1 MPSRGARDPDS
12 DFRQPYAAGVRVP
25 LPYGVARNQQ
35 VSSRRFRNYLAKERE
50 KRAEPSEASADP
62 LAKKGKRTRG
72 FGTLGREFWR
82 LLRGHHGMVVAALV
96 SLTIATGLGLLLP
109 LSTKIALDYIL
120 STDPGLTGL
129 AEHLPGPQR
138 ERAMEFLGSQSVEQ
152 LKALRWRAL
161 LVLCGVMMLISVLAV
176 GFGLWGRW
184 QMTRM
189 TKRVQ
194 AMLRRRVFEHAARLP
209 LHRVHAMRSG
219 GVSSILREDA
229 GAAAELLFGMIY
241 NPWRAAVTLLGALVA
256 MAIVDWRM
264 LAGALAILPVV
275 WVTHRAWIARIR
287 PIYRHVR
294 KTRSDIDA
302 HATEAFGGAR
312 VVRGFHREQQE
323 AARFTG
329 GVHLMARQELLAWW
343 WSRTVELVWAVM
355 IPAASAGVLLYGG
368 AAVLGGTMTIGDV
381 MMFSVYLLYLLGPI
395 EALAASATQIQN
407 ALSGLDRSLDL
418 LEEPREFAHTLS
430 RATPFAGPVHGRIT
444 LEGVWF
450 EYPRAK
456 KPKDENAEPEYVLKD
471 INLDIPAGSTVA
483 LVGRSGSG
491 KTTFCNLVARFYDPT
506 RGRVLLDGVDLT
518 TIDVDRYRA
527 LLGVVEQ
534 DVFLFDGSIYDNIA
548 YARRWATPEQ
558 VREAARIASADE
570 FIDELPEGY
579 DTIVG
584 ERGVRLSGGQKQR
597 IAIARAVL
605 ADPKVLILDEATSN
619 LDTHSEKL
627 IQRALASLTSERTTF
642 VIAHRLSTI
651 RHADAIVVLHK
662 GQLTEAGTH
671 EELLARGGAYAGLVQ
686 AQVEDVEVSEGIG
699 D

>member
-1 MPSRGARDPDS
+1 M
-12 DFRQPYAAGVRVP
+12 
-25 LPYGVARNQQ
+25 ARNQQ
-35 VSSRRFRNYLAKERE
+35 VSSRRFREYLAKERE
-50 KRAEPSEASADP
+50 KRAEPREASADP

-72 FGTLGREFWR
+72 FGTLAREFWR
-82 LLRGHHGMVVAALV
+82 LCRGHHGMVVASLV
-96 SLTIATGLGLLLP
+96 TLTIATGLGLLLP

-120 STDPGLTGL
+120 SSEPGLAGMAEYLPEPRREQTLDSL
-129 AEHLPGPQR
+129 ASMTAE
-138 ERAMEFLGSQSVEQ
+138 E
-152 LKALRWRAL
+152 LKGLRWRAL
-161 LVLCGVMMLISVLAV
+161 LVLCGAMMVVSVLAV
-176 GFGLWGRW
+176 AFGIWGRW

-241 NPWRAAVTLLGALVA
+241 NPWRAVVTLLGALVA
-256 MAIVDWRM
+256 MAVVDWRM
-264 LAGALAILPVV
+264 LAGAVLILPVV

-323 AARFTG
+323 SARFTG

-343 WSRTVELVWAVM
+343 WSRSVELVWAVM

-418 LEEPREFAHTLS
+418 LEEPLEFADT
-430 RATPFAGPVHGRIT
+430 RGAATSVPEPVHGRIT

-450 EYPRAK
+450 AYPANK
-456 KPKDENAEPEYVLKD
+456 KKSGEAEHEPEYVLKD

-491 KTTFCNLVARFYDPT
+491 KTTLCNLVARFYDPT
-506 RGRVLLDGVDLT
+506 KGRVLLDGVDLRD
-518 TIDVDRYRA
+518 IDVDRYRA

-534 DVFLFDGSIYDNIA
+534 DVFLFDGSILDNIA
-548 YARRWATPEQ
+548 YARRWATEAQ

-570 FIDELPEGY
+570 FIDELTEGY
-579 DTIVG
+579 HTIVG

-619 LDTHSEKL
+619 LDTHSERL
-627 IQRALASLTSERTTF
+627 IQKALAQLTSERTTF

-662 GQLTEAGTH
+662 GQLTEVGTH

-686 AQVEDVEVSEGIG
+686 AQVEDLEEDAEIAQ
-699 D
+699 

>member
-1 MPSRGARDPDS
+1 
-12 DFRQPYAAGVRVP
+12 
-25 LPYGVARNQQ
+25 VARNQQ
-35 VSSRRFRNYLAKERE
+35 VSSRRYRRYIERERE
-50 KRAEPSEASADP
+50 KRREAKQPSSDP
-62 LAKKGKRTRG
+62 LAKKGKRSRG
-72 FGTLGREFWR
+72 FGTLAREFWT
-82 LLRGHHGMVVAALV
+82 LLRGHRRMVIASLV
-96 SLTIATGLGLLLP
+96 TLTIATGLGLLLP

-120 STDPGLTGL
+120 STEPGLGGL
-129 AEHLPGPQR
+129 AEQLPQPQR
-138 ERAMEFLGSQSVEQ
+138 ERALDHLGTLDEDGLRS
-152 LKALRWRAL
+152 LRWRAL
-161 LVLCGVMMLISVLAV
+161 LLLCGAMMVVSVLGVA
-176 GFGLWGRW
+176 FGLWGRW
-184 QMTRM
+184 HMTRL

-241 NPWRAAVTLLGALVA
+241 NPWRAAITLLGALVA
-256 MAIVDWRM
+256 MTVVDWRM
-264 LAGALAILPVV
+264 LAGALLLLPVV

-287 PIYRHVR
+287 PIYRDTR

-323 AARFTG
+323 SARFTG
-329 GVHLMARQELLAWW
+329 GVHLMARQELRAWW
-343 WSRTVELVWAVM
+343 WSRSVELVWSVM
-355 IPAASAGVLLYGG
+355 IPAATAGVLLYGG
-368 AAVLGGTMTIGDV
+368 SAVLGGTMTIGDV
-381 MMFSVYLLYLLGPI
+381 MMFSVYLLYLLGPV

-418 LEEPREFAHTLS
+418 LEEPLEFAQT
-430 RATPFAGPVHGRIT
+430 RDAATAMPEAVHGRVSI
-444 LEGVWF
+444 EGVWF
-450 EYPRAK
+450 AYPK
-456 KPKDENAEPEYVLKD
+456 SSPNDDDAEPEFVLRD
-471 INLDIPAGSTVA
+471 INLDVLAGSTIA

-491 KTTFCNLVARFYDPT
+491 KTTLCNLVARFYDPT
-506 RGRVLLDGVDLT
+506 NGRILLDGVDLRD
-518 TIDVDRYRA
+518 INVDRYRA

-548 YARRWATPEQ
+548 YARRWATKDD
-558 VREAARIASADE
+558 VLHAARIASADE
-570 FIDELPEGY
+570 FIEELTDGY

-627 IQRALASLTSERTTF
+627 IQRALAQLTSERTTF

-651 RHADAIVVLHK
+651 RHADAIVVMHK
-662 GQLTEAGTH
+662 GQITEVGTH

-686 AQVEDVEVSEGIG
+686 AQVEDLEEDAVTGS
-699 D
+699 

>member
-1 MPSRGARDPDS
+1 M
-12 DFRQPYAAGVRVP
+12 
-25 LPYGVARNQQ
+25 ARNQQ
-35 VSSRRFRNYLAKERE
+35 VSSRRYRHYIQRERE
-50 KRAEPSEASADP
+50 RREEANQPTDDP

-72 FGTLGREFWR
+72 FGTLAREFWG
-82 LLRGHHGMVVAALV
+82 LLRGHRRMVVASLV
-96 SLTIATGLGLLLP
+96 TLTIATGLGLLLP
-109 LSTKIALDYIL
+109 LSTKIALDFIL
-120 STDPGLTGL
+120 STEPGLMGL
-129 AEHLPGPQR
+129 AETLPEPQR
-138 ERAMEFLGSQSVEQ
+138 ERALKHLGTLDEDGLTS
-152 LKALRWRAL
+152 LRWRAL
-161 LVLCGVMMLISVLAV
+161 MVLCGAMMLVAVLGVA
-176 GFGLWGRW
+176 FGIWGRW

-209 LHRVHAMRSG
+209 LHRVQAMRSG

-241 NPWRAAVTLLGALVA
+241 NPWRAAVTLLGALIA
-256 MAIVDWRM
+256 MAVVDWRM
-264 LAGALAILPVV
+264 LVGAIFLLPVV
-275 WVTHRAWIARIR
+275 WITHRAWIGRIR
-287 PIYRHVR
+287 PIYRDVR
-294 KTRSDIDA
+294 KTRSEIDA

-323 AARFTG
+323 ASRFTG
-329 GVHLMARQELLAWW
+329 GVHLMARQELRAWW
-343 WSRTVELVWAVM
+343 WSRSVELVWSVM

-418 LEEPREFAHTLS
+418 LEEPLEFADT
-430 RATPFAGPVHGRIT
+430 RGEATSMPAAVHGRIA

-450 EYPRAK
+450 AYPKSK
-456 KPKDENAEPEYVLKD
+456 KKSDENIEPEYVLRD
-471 INLDIPAGSTVA
+471 INLDVPAGSTVA

-491 KTTFCNLVARFYDPT
+491 KTTLCNLVARFYDPSK
-506 RGRVLLDGVDLT
+506 GRVLLDGVDLRE
-518 TIDVDRYRA
+518 IDVDRYRA

-548 YARRWATPEQ
+548 YARRWATEDQ

-570 FIDELPEGY
+570 FIEELSEGY
-579 DTIVG
+579 QTIVG

-619 LDTHSEKL
+619 LDTHSERL
-627 IQRALASLTSERTTF
+627 IQRALRQLTSERTTF

-662 GQLTEAGTH
+662 GQITEVGTH

-686 AQVEDVEVSEGIG
+686 AQVEDLEEDLEDNQRLAEQS
-699 D
+699 

>member
-1 MPSRGARDPDS
+1 M
-12 DFRQPYAAGVRVP
+12 
-25 LPYGVARNQQ
+25 ARNQQ
-35 VSSRRFRNYLAKERE
+35 VSSRRYRHYIERERERREEAKE
-50 KRAEPSEASADP
+50 PSDDP

-72 FGTLGREFWR
+72 FGTLAREFWG
-82 LLRGHHGMVVAALV
+82 LLRGHRGMVIASLV
-96 SLTIATGLGLLLP
+96 TLTIATGLGLLLP
-109 LSTKIALDYIL
+109 LSTKIALDFIL
-120 STDPGLTGL
+120 STEPGLVGL
-129 AEHLPGPQR
+129 AETLPEPQR
-138 ERAMEFLGSQSVEQ
+138 ERALEHLGTLDEDGMRSV
-152 LKALRWRAL
+152 RWRAL
-161 LVLCGVMMLISVLAV
+161 MVLCGAMMLVAVLGVA
-176 GFGLWGRW
+176 FGIWGRW

-209 LHRVHAMRSG
+209 LHRVQAMRSG

-256 MAIVDWRM
+256 MAVVDWRM
-264 LAGALAILPVV
+264 LVGAIFLLPVV
-275 WVTHRAWIARIR
+275 WITHRAWIGRIR
-287 PIYRHVR
+287 PIYRDVR
-294 KTRSDIDA
+294 KTRSEIDA

-323 AARFTG
+323 ASRFTG
-329 GVHLMARQELLAWW
+329 GVHLMARQELRAWW
-343 WSRTVELVWAVM
+343 WSRSVELVWSVM

-418 LEEPREFAHTLS
+418 LEEPLEFAETRS
-430 RATPFAGPVHGRIT
+430 EATSMPAAVHGRIS
-444 LEGVWF
+444 LESVWF
-450 EYPRAK
+450 AYPANK
-456 KPKDENAEPEYVLKD
+456 KKADDSTEPEYVLKD
-471 INLDIPAGSTVA
+471 INLDVPAGSTVA

-491 KTTFCNLVARFYDPT
+491 KTTLCNLVARFYDPSK
-506 RGRVLLDGVDLT
+506 GRVLIDGVDLRE
-518 TIDVDRYRA
+518 IDVDQYRA

-548 YARRWATPEQ
+548 YARRWATEEQ

-570 FIDELPEGY
+570 FIEELSEGY
-579 DTIVG
+579 QTIVG

-619 LDTHSEKL
+619 LDTHSERL
-627 IQRALASLTSERTTF
+627 IQRALHQLTSERTTF

-651 RHADAIVVLHK
+651 RHADAIVVMHK
-662 GQLTEAGTH
+662 GQVTEVGTH

-686 AQVEDVEVSEGIG
+686 AQVEDLEEDAVAGS
-699 D
+699 

>member
-1 MPSRGARDPDS
+1 M
-12 DFRQPYAAGVRVP
+12 
-25 LPYGVARNQQ
+25 ARNQQ
-35 VSSRRFRNYLAKERE
+35 VSSRRYRHYIQRERE
-50 KRAEPSEASADP
+50 KRGQEKQPTSDP

-72 FGTLGREFWR
+72 FGTLAREFWK
-82 LLRGHHGMVVAALV
+82 LLRGHRHMVIASLV
-96 SLTIATGLGLLLP
+96 TLTIATGLGLLLP

-120 STDPGLTGL
+120 STEPGLTGL
-129 AEHLPGPQR
+129 AENLPMPQR
-138 ERAMEFLGSQSVEQ
+138 ERALEFLGGLSPEQ
-152 LKALRWRAL
+152 LKDVRWNAL
-161 LVLCGVMMLISVLAV
+161 LILCAAMMGVSVLAV
-176 GFGLWGRW
+176 AFGLWGRW
-184 QMTRM
+184 HMTRL

-194 AMLRRRVFEHAARLP
+194 AMFRRRVFEHAARLP
-209 LHRVHAMRSG
+209 LHRVQAMRSG

-241 NPWRAAVTLLGALVA
+241 NPWRAAITLLGALMA
-256 MAIVDWRM
+256 MAVVDWRM
-264 LAGALAILPVV
+264 LVGAIFILPVV
-275 WVTHRAWIARIR
+275 WVTHRAWIGRIR
-287 PIYRHVR
+287 PIYRDVR

-329 GVHLMARQELLAWW
+329 GVHLMARQELRAWW
-343 WSRTVELVWAVM
+343 WSRSVEIVWSVM

-368 AAVLGGTMTIGDV
+368 AAVLGGEMTIGDV

-418 LEEPREFAHTLS
+418 LEEPLEFAQT
-430 RATPFAGPVHGRIT
+430 RADATSMPATVHGRISI
-444 LEGVWF
+444 EGVWF
-450 EYPRAK
+450 AYPSNK
-456 KPKDENAEPEYVLKD
+456 KKTDAEPEPEPEAEPDYVLRD
-471 INLDIPAGSTVA
+471 INLDVPAGSTVA

-491 KTTFCNLVARFYDPT
+491 KTTLCNLVARFYDPT
-506 RGRVLLDGVDLT
+506 RGRILLDGVDLRD
-518 TIDVDRYRA
+518 INVDRYRA

-548 YARRWATPEQ
+548 YARRWATEDD

-570 FIDELPEGY
+570 FIEELSDGY

-651 RHADAIVVLHK
+651 RHAHAIVVMHK
-662 GQLTEAGTH
+662 GAITEVGTH

-686 AQVEDVEVSEGIG
+686 AQVEDLEEDAEIAQ
-699 D
+699 

>member
-1 MPSRGARDPDS
+1 M
-12 DFRQPYAAGVRVP
+12 
-25 LPYGVARNQQ
+25 ARNQQ
-35 VSSRRFRNYLAKERE
+35 VSSRRYRHYIQRERE
-50 KRAEPSEASADP
+50 RRRESKEPTSDP
-62 LAKKGKRTRG
+62 LAKKGKRSRG
-72 FGTLGREFWR
+72 FGTLAREFWK
-82 LLRGHHGMVVAALV
+82 LLRGHRGMVVASLV
-96 SLTIATGLGLLLP
+96 TLTIATGLGLLLP

-120 STDPGLTGL
+120 STDPGLAGL
-129 AEHLPGPQR
+129 AESLPAPQR
-138 ERAMEFLGSQSVEQ
+138 ERALDYLGGLGDEQ
-152 LKALRWRAL
+152 LGDLRWKALL
-161 LVLCGVMMLISVLAV
+161 ILTGSMMVVSVLGVA
-176 GFGLWGRW
+176 FGLWGRW
-184 QMTRM
+184 HMTRL

-194 AMLRRRVFEHAARLP
+194 AMFRRRVFEHAARLP
-209 LHRVHAMRSG
+209 LHRVQAMRSG

-241 NPWRAAVTLLGALVA
+241 NPWRAAITLLGALIA
-256 MAIVDWRM
+256 MAVVDWRM
-264 LAGALAILPVV
+264 LVGAVFLLPVV
-275 WVTHRAWIARIR
+275 WVTHRAWIGRIR
-287 PIYRHVR
+287 PIYRDTR

-329 GVHLMARQELLAWW
+329 GVHLMARQELRAWW
-343 WSRTVELVWAVM
+343 WSRSVELVWSVM

-418 LEEPREFAHTLS
+418 LEEPLEFADT
-430 RATPFAGPVHGRIT
+430 RGGATAMPAHVHGRIT

-450 EYPRAK
+450 EYPRSK
-456 KPKDENAEPEYVLKD
+456 RAEPGEPEAEPDYVLRD
-471 INLDIPAGSTVA
+471 INLDVPAGSTVA

-491 KTTFCNLVARFYDPT
+491 KTTLCNLVARFYDPT
-506 RGRVLLDGVDLT
+506 RGRVLLDGVDLRD
-518 TIDVDRYRA
+518 IDVDKYRA

-534 DVFLFDGSIYDNIA
+534 DVFLFDGSIYENIA
-548 YARRWATPEQ
+548 YARRWATEEQ
-558 VREAARIASADE
+558 VREAARVASADE
-570 FIDELPEGY
+570 FIEELGEGY
-579 DTIVG
+579 GTIVG

-627 IQRALASLTSERTTF
+627 IQRALAQLTSERTTF

-651 RHADAIVVLHK
+651 RHADAIVVMHK
-662 GQLTEAGTH
+662 GQVTEVGTH

-686 AQVEDVEVSEGIG
+686 AQVEDVEEKVAER
-699 D
+699 

>member
-1 MPSRGARDPDS
+1 M
-12 DFRQPYAAGVRVP
+12 
-25 LPYGVARNQQ
+25 ARNQH
-35 VSSRRFRNYLAKERE
+35 VSSRRYRHYIQRERE
-50 KRAEPSEASADP
+50 KREEAGQPTSDP
-62 LAKKGKRTRG
+62 LAKKGKRSRG
-72 FGTLGREFWR
+72 FGTLAREFWK
-82 LLRGHHGMVVAALV
+82 LLRGHRGMVIASLLT
-96 SLTIATGLGLLLP
+96 LTIATGLGLLLP
-109 LSTKIALDYIL
+109 ISTKIALDYIL
-120 STDPGLTGL
+120 STDPGLAGL
-129 AEHLPGPQR
+129 ARYLPQPQR
-138 ERAMEFLGSQSVEQ
+138 GRAVES
-152 LKALRWRAL
+152 LAAMDEAGVDSLRWRAL
-161 LVLCGVMMLISVLAV
+161 LVLCGAMMAVSVLSVA
-176 GFGLWGRW
+176 FGLWGRW

-209 LHRVHAMRSG
+209 LHRVQAMRSG

-229 GAAAELLFGMIY
+229 GAAAELLFGLIY
-241 NPWRAAVTLLGALVA
+241 NPWRAVVTLLGALVA
-256 MAIVDWRM
+256 MALVDWRM

-275 WVTHRAWIARIR
+275 WVTHRAWISRIR
-287 PIYRHVR
+287 PIYRDVR

-329 GVHLMARQELLAWW
+329 GVHLMARQELRAWW
-343 WSRTVELVWAVM
+343 WSRAVEIVWAVM

-368 AAVLGGTMTIGDV
+368 WAVLGERMTIGDV

-395 EALAASATQIQN
+395 EALASSATQVQN

-418 LEEPREFAHTLS
+418 LEEPLEFAET
-430 RATPFAGPVHGRIT
+430 RGIAAPVPPNVQGGIT

-450 EYPRAK
+450 EYPRSGK
-456 KPKDENAEPEYVLKD
+456 GKPAEPDAEPQFVLRD
-471 INLDIPAGSTVA
+471 IHLDVPAGSTVA

-491 KTTFCNLVARFYDPT
+491 KTTLCNLVARFYDPT
-506 RGRVLLDGVDLT
+506 RGLVLLDGIDLKS
-518 TIDVDRYRA
+518 IDVDGYRA

-534 DVFLFDGSIYDNIA
+534 DVFLFDGSIHDNIA

-558 VREAARIASADE
+558 VREAARIACADE
-570 FIDELPEGY
+570 FIDELADGY

-619 LDTHSEKL
+619 LDTHSEIL
-627 IQRALASLTSERTTF
+627 IQRALAQLTSRRTTF

-662 GQLTEAGTH
+662 GVIVETGTH
-671 EELLARGGAYAGLVQ
+671 EELLARGGTYAGLVQ
-686 AQVEDVEVSEGIG
+686 AQVEDAQITNT
-699 D
+699 

>member
-1 MPSRGARDPDS
+1 M
-12 DFRQPYAAGVRVP
+12 
-25 LPYGVARNQQ
+25 ARNQQ
-35 VSSRRFRNYLAKERE
+35 VSSRRYRHYIERE
-50 KRAEPSEASADP
+50 RERRAEAREPSDDP
-62 LAKKGKRTRG
+62 LARKGKRSRG
-72 FGTLGREFWR
+72 FGTLARQFWK
-82 LLRGHHGMVVAALV
+82 LLRGHRGMVIASLV
-96 SLTIATGLGLLLP
+96 TLTIATGLGLLLP

-120 STDPGLTGL
+120 STEPGLSGL
-129 AEHLPGPQR
+129 AENLPEPQR
-138 ERAMEFLGSQSVEQ
+138 GRSLEALGSMGDAE
-152 LKALRWRAL
+152 LRTLRWRAL
-161 LVLCGVMMLISVLAV
+161 LVLCGAMMIVATLGVA
-176 GFGLWGRW
+176 FGIWGRW

-209 LHRVHAMRSG
+209 LHRVQAMRSG

-241 NPWRAAVTLLGALVA
+241 NPWRAAVTLLGALIA
-256 MAIVDWRM
+256 MAVVDWRM
-264 LAGALAILPVV
+264 LVGAIFLLPVV
-275 WVTHRAWIARIR
+275 WVTHRAWIGRIR
-287 PIYRHVR
+287 PIYRDVR
-294 KTRSDIDA
+294 KTRSEIDA

-323 AARFTG
+323 ASRFTG
-329 GVHLMARQELLAWW
+329 GVHLMARQELRAWW
-343 WSRTVELVWAVM
+343 WSRSVELVWSVM

-381 MMFSVYLLYLLGPI
+381 MMFSVYLLYLLGPV

-418 LEEPREFAHTLS
+418 LEEPLEFADT
-430 RATPFAGPVHGRIT
+430 RDAATSMPAVVHGRIS

-450 EYPRAK
+450 AYPRSK
-456 KPKDENAEPEYVLKD
+456 KTQPGEPEPEPEYVLKD
-471 INLDIPAGSTVA
+471 INLDVPAGSTVA

-491 KTTFCNLVARFYDPT
+491 KTTLCNLVARFYDPT
-506 RGRVLLDGVDLT
+506 RGRVLLDGVDLRD
-518 TIDVDRYRA
+518 IDVDKYRA

-548 YARRWATPEQ
+548 YARRWATEDQ

-570 FIDELPEGY
+570 FIEELSEGY
-579 DTIVG
+579 QTIVG

-627 IQRALASLTSERTTF
+627 IQRALAQLTSERTTF

-651 RHADAIVVLHK
+651 RHADAIVVMHK
-662 GQLTEAGTH
+662 GQVTEVGTH

-686 AQVEDVEVSEGIG
+686 AQVEDLEEDAEIAQ
-699 D
+699 

>member
-1 MPSRGARDPDS
+1 M
-12 DFRQPYAAGVRVP
+12 
-25 LPYGVARNQQ
+25 ARNQQ
-35 VSSRRFRNYLAKERE
+35 VSSRRYRHYIQRERE
-50 KRAEPSEASADP
+50 KRGQEKQPTSDP

-72 FGTLGREFWR
+72 FGTLAREFWK
-82 LLRGHHGMVVAALV
+82 LLRGHRHMVIASLV
-96 SLTIATGLGLLLP
+96 TLTIATGLGLLLP

-120 STDPGLTGL
+120 STEPGLTGL
-129 AEHLPGPQR
+129 AENLPMPQR
-138 ERAMEFLGSQSVEQ
+138 ERALEFLGGLSPEQ
-152 LKALRWRAL
+152 LKDVRWNAL
-161 LVLCGVMMLISVLAV
+161 LILCAAMMGVSVLAV
-176 GFGLWGRW
+176 AFGLWGRW
-184 QMTRM
+184 HMTRL

-209 LHRVHAMRSG
+209 LHRVQAMRSG

-241 NPWRAAVTLLGALVA
+241 NPWRAAITLLGALLA
-256 MAIVDWRM
+256 MAVVDWRM
-264 LAGALAILPVV
+264 LVGAIFILPVV
-275 WVTHRAWIARIR
+275 WVTHRAWIGRIR
-287 PIYRHVR
+287 PIYRDVR

-329 GVHLMARQELLAWW
+329 GVHLMARQELRAWW
-343 WSRTVELVWAVM
+343 WSRSVEIVWSVM

-368 AAVLGGTMTIGDV
+368 AAVLGGEMTIGDV

-418 LEEPREFAHTLS
+418 LEEPLEFAQT
-430 RATPFAGPVHGRIT
+430 RADATSMPATVHGRIGI
-444 LEGVWF
+444 EGVWF
-450 EYPRAK
+450 AYPSNK
-456 KPKDENAEPEYVLKD
+456 KKTDDDAETEPEAEPDYVLRD
-471 INLDIPAGSTVA
+471 INLDVPAGSTVA

-491 KTTFCNLVARFYDPT
+491 KTTLCNLVARFYDPT
-506 RGRVLLDGVDLT
+506 RGRILLDGVDLRD
-518 TIDVDRYRA
+518 INVDRYRA

-548 YARRWATPEQ
+548 YARRWATEDD

-570 FIDELPEGY
+570 FIEELGDGY

-627 IQRALASLTSERTTF
+627 IQRALRQLTSERTTF

-651 RHADAIVVLHK
+651 RHADAIVVMHK
-662 GQLTEAGTH
+662 GTISEVGTH

-686 AQVEDVEVSEGIG
+686 AQVEDLEEDAEIAQ
-699 D
+699 

>member
-1 MPSRGARDPDS
+1 M
-12 DFRQPYAAGVRVP
+12 
-25 LPYGVARNQQ
+25 ARNQQ
-35 VSSRRFRNYLAKERE
+35 VSSRRYREYLAKERE
-50 KRAEPSEASADP
+50 RRREPKQASADP

-72 FGTLGREFWR
+72 FGTLAREFWK
-82 LLRGHHGMVVAALV
+82 LCRGHHGMVVASLV
-96 SLTIATGLGLLLP
+96 TLTIATGLGLLLP

-120 STDPGLTGL
+120 STEPGLTGL
-129 AEHLPGPQR
+129 AEQLPEPRRG
-138 ERAMEFLGSQSVEQ
+138 RALESLASMGEDQ
-152 LKALRWRAL
+152 LRNLRWRAL
-161 LVLCGVMMLISVLAV
+161 LVLCAAMMVVSVLAV
-176 GFGLWGRW
+176 AFGIWGRW

-209 LHRVHAMRSG
+209 LHRVQAMRSG

-241 NPWRAAVTLLGALVA
+241 NPWRAVVTLVGALVA

-264 LAGALAILPVV
+264 LAGAVLILPVV

-302 HATEAFGGAR
+302 HATESFGGAR

-323 AARFTG
+323 SSRFTG

-343 WSRTVELVWAVM
+343 WSRSVELVWAIM

-395 EALAASATQIQN
+395 EALAASATQMQN

-418 LEEPREFAHTLS
+418 LEEPREFADTV
-430 RATPFAGPVHGRIT
+430 AQAGPPVDPVHGRIT

-450 EYPRAK
+450 AYPTNK
-456 KPKDENAEPEYVLKD
+456 KKTDEVAEPEYVLKD

-491 KTTFCNLVARFYDPT
+491 KTTLCNLVARFYDSSK
-506 RGRVLLDGVDLT
+506 GRVLLDGIDLRD
-518 TIDVDRYRA
+518 IDVDRYRA

-534 DVFLFDGSIYDNIA
+534 DVFLFDGSILDNIA
-548 YARRWATPEQ
+548 YARRWATEEQ

-570 FIDELPEGY
+570 FIDELSEGY
-579 DTIVG
+579 GTIVG

-619 LDTHSEKL
+619 LDTHSERL
-627 IQRALASLTSERTTF
+627 IQKALAQLTSERTTF

-662 GQLTEAGTH
+662 GAVTEVGTH
-671 EELLARGGAYAGLVQ
+671 EQLLARGGAYAGLVQ
-686 AQVEDVEVSEGIG
+686 AQVEDLEEDAEIAQ
-699 D
+699 

>member
-1 MPSRGARDPDS
+1 M
-12 DFRQPYAAGVRVP
+12 
-25 LPYGVARNQQ
+25 ARNQQ
-35 VSSRRFRNYLAKERE
+35 VSSRRYHAYIAKERE
-50 KRAEPSEASADP
+50 QRHQSKASTADS

-72 FGTLGREFWR
+72 FGTLAREFWK
-82 LLRGHHGMVVAALV
+82 LLRGHRGMILASLAT
-96 SLTIATGLGLLLP
+96 LTIATGLGLLLP

-120 STDPGLTGL
+120 SEQPGLAGL
-129 AEHLPGPQR
+129 ADHLPADMAQR
-138 ERAMEFLGSQSVEQ
+138 LRAHLGTLDESGT
-152 LKALRWRAL
+152 KALRLRAL
-161 LVLCGVMMLISVLAV
+161 LALCGGMMAVSVLAV

-184 QMTRM
+184 HMTRL

-229 GAAAELLFGMIY
+229 GAVAELLFGLIY
-241 NPWRAAVTLLGALVA
+241 NPWRAGITLLGALVA
-256 MAIVDWRM
+256 MALVDWRM
-264 LAGALAILPVV
+264 LAGSVAVLPVV
-275 WVTHRAWIARIR
+275 WVTHRAWISRIR
-287 PIYRHVR
+287 PIYSDVR
-294 KTRSDIDA
+294 RTRSDIDA

-329 GVHLMARQELLAWW
+329 GVHLMARQELRAWW
-343 WSRTVELVWAVM
+343 WSRAVEIVWAVM

-368 AAVLGGTMTIGDV
+368 WAVLGERMTIGDV

-395 EALAASATQIQN
+395 ETLAASATQIQN
-407 ALSGLDRSLDL
+407 SLSGLDRSLDL
-418 LEEPREFAHTLS
+418 LQEPREFADTEPHARPL
-430 RATPFAGPVHGRIT
+430 PGPVRGRIT

-450 EYPRAK
+450 EYPKIKRAK
-456 KPKDENAEPEYVLKD
+456 PDHDPAEPEFVLRD
-471 INLDIPAGSTVA
+471 AHLDVPAGSTVA

-491 KTTFCNLVARFYDPT
+491 KTTLCNLVARFYDPT
-506 RGRVLLDGVDLT
+506 RGRVLLDGVDLK
-518 TIDVDRYRA
+518 TIGIDPYRA

-534 DVFLFDGSIYDNIA
+534 DVFLFDGTIHDNIA
-548 YARRWATPEQ
+548 YARRWASDEQ
-558 VREAARIASADE
+558 VREAARVACADE

-579 DTIVG
+579 QTLVG

-597 IAIARAVL
+597 LAIARAVL

-619 LDTHSEKL
+619 LDTQGERL
-627 IQRALASLTSERTTF
+627 IQKALAQLTSRRTTF

-662 GQLTEAGTH
+662 GVITEMGTH
-671 EELLARGGAYAGLVQ
+671 DELLARGGAYAGLVQ
-686 AQVEDVEVSEGIG
+686 AQVEDAEVTSA
-699 D
+699 

>member
-1 MPSRGARDPDS
+1 M
-12 DFRQPYAAGVRVP
+12 
-25 LPYGVARNQQ
+25 ARNQQ
-35 VSSRRFRNYLAKERE
+35 VSSRRYRHYIQRERE
-50 KRAEPSEASADP
+50 KRGEDKQPTSDP

-72 FGTLGREFWR
+72 FGTLAREFWK
-82 LLRGHHGMVVAALV
+82 LLRGHRHMVIASLV
-96 SLTIATGLGLLLP
+96 TLTIATGLGLLLP

-120 STDPGLTGL
+120 STEPGLSGM
-129 AEHLPGPQR
+129 AEYLPAPQR
-138 ERAMEFLGSQSVEQ
+138 ERAMEYLSGLSAEQ
-152 LKALRWRAL
+152 LKDLRWNAL
-161 LVLCGVMMLISVLAV
+161 LILCAAMMAISVLGVA
-176 GFGLWGRW
+176 FGLWGRW
-184 QMTRM
+184 HMTRL

-209 LHRVHAMRSG
+209 LHRVQAMRSG

-241 NPWRAAVTLLGALVA
+241 NPWRAAITLLGALLA
-256 MAIVDWRM
+256 MAVVDWRM
-264 LAGALAILPVV
+264 LVGAIFILPVV
-275 WVTHRAWIARIR
+275 WVTHRAWIGRIR
-287 PIYRHVR
+287 PIYRDVR

-329 GVHLMARQELLAWW
+329 GVHLMARQELRAWW
-343 WSRTVELVWAVM
+343 WSRSVEIVWSVM

-418 LEEPREFAHTLS
+418 LEEPLEFADTRGAAAAMPAH
-430 RATPFAGPVHGRIT
+430 VHGRIT

-450 EYPRAK
+450 EYPKSKKAK
-456 KPKDENAEPEYVLKD
+456 PGEPDQEPDYVLRD
-471 INLDIPAGSTVA
+471 INLDVPAGSTVA

-491 KTTFCNLVARFYDPT
+491 KTTLCNLVARFYDPT
-506 RGRVLLDGVDLT
+506 RGRILLDGVDLRD
-518 TIDVDRYRA
+518 INVDRYRA

-548 YARRWATPEQ
+548 YARRWATEDQ

-570 FIDELPEGY
+570 FIEELTDGY
-579 DTIVG
+579 NTIVG

-627 IQRALASLTSERTTF
+627 IQRALRQLTSERTTF

-662 GQLTEAGTH
+662 GAITEVGTH

-686 AQVEDVEVSEGIG
+686 AQVEDVEVGGGIG

>member
-1 MPSRGARDPDS
+1 M
-12 DFRQPYAAGVRVP
+12 
-25 LPYGVARNQQ
+25 ARNQQ
-35 VSSRRFRNYLAKERE
+35 VSSRRYRHYIQRERE
-50 KRAEPSEASADP
+50 KREEAGQPTSDP
-62 LAKKGKRTRG
+62 LAKKGKRSRG
-72 FGTLGREFWR
+72 FGTLAREFWK
-82 LLRGHHGMVVAALV
+82 LLRGHRGMVIASLLT
-96 SLTIATGLGLLLP
+96 LTIATGLGLLLP
-109 LSTKIALDYIL
+109 ISTKIALDYIL
-120 STDPGLTGL
+120 STDPGLAGL
-129 AEHLPGPQR
+129 AQYLPQPQR
-138 ERAMEFLGSQSVEQ
+138 GRAVES
-152 LKALRWRAL
+152 LAALDEAGVDSLRWRAL
-161 LVLCGVMMLISVLAV
+161 LVLCGAMMVVSVLAV
-176 GFGLWGRW
+176 AFGLWGRW

-209 LHRVHAMRSG
+209 LHRVQAMRSG

-229 GAAAELLFGMIY
+229 GAAAELLFGLIY
-241 NPWRAAVTLLGALVA
+241 NPWRAVVTLLGALVA
-256 MAIVDWRM
+256 MALVDWRM

-287 PIYRHVR
+287 PIYRDVR

-302 HATEAFGGAR
+302 HATEAFGGVR
-312 VVRGFHREQQE
+312 IVRGFHREQQE

-329 GVHLMARQELLAWW
+329 GVHLMARQELRAWW
-343 WSRTVELVWAVM
+343 WSRTVEIVWAVM

-368 AAVLGGTMTIGDV
+368 WAVLGERMTIGDV

-395 EALAASATQIQN
+395 EALASSATQVQN

-418 LEEPREFAHTLS
+418 LEEPREFEET
-430 RATPFAGPVHGRIT
+430 RDRAGPLPASVQGRIT

-450 EYPRAK
+450 EYPKSKR
-456 KPKDENAEPEYVLKD
+456 PRPEHDEAEPMYVLRD
-471 INLDIPAGSTVA
+471 INLDVPPGSTVA

-491 KTTFCNLVARFYDPT
+491 KTTLCNLVARFYDPT
-506 RGRVLLDGVDLT
+506 RGRVMLDGVDLR
-518 TIDVDRYRA
+518 TIGVDRYRA

-534 DVFLFDGSIYDNIA
+534 DVFLFDGTIHDNIA

-558 VREAARIASADE
+558 VKEAARVASADE
-570 FIDELPEGY
+570 FIEELEEGY

-627 IQRALASLTSERTTF
+627 IQRALADLTRQRTTL

-651 RHADAIVVLHK
+651 RHADTIVVLHK
-662 GQLTEAGTH
+662 GTITEVGTH
-671 EELLARGGAYAGLVQ
+671 DELIAKGGVYAGLVQ
-686 AQVEDVEVSEGIG
+686 AQVEDAEVPSV
-699 D
+699 

>member
-1 MPSRGARDPDS
+1 M
-12 DFRQPYAAGVRVP
+12 
-25 LPYGVARNQQ
+25 ARNQQ
-35 VSSRRFRNYLAKERE
+35 VSSRRYRHYIQRERE
-50 KRAEPSEASADP
+50 KRGEDKQPTSDP

-72 FGTLGREFWR
+72 FGTLAREFWK
-82 LLRGHHGMVVAALV
+82 LLRGHRGMVIASLIT
-96 SLTIATGLGLLLP
+96 LTIATGLGLLLP

-120 STDPGLTGL
+120 STEPGLSGM
-129 AEHLPGPQR
+129 AEYLPQPQR
-138 ERAMEFLGSQSVEQ
+138 ERALDHLAEQSPEQ
-152 LKALRWRAL
+152 IKSLRWNAL
-161 LVLCGVMMLISVLAV
+161 LILTGAMMLVSVLAV
-176 GFGLWGRW
+176 AFGLWGRW
-184 QMTRM
+184 HMTRL

-194 AMLRRRVFEHAARLP
+194 AMFRRRVFEHAARLP

-241 NPWRAAVTLLGALVA
+241 NPWRAAITLLGALIA
-256 MAIVDWRM
+256 MAVVDWRM
-264 LAGALAILPVV
+264 LVGAIAILPVV
-275 WVTHRAWIARIR
+275 WVTHRAWIGRIR
-287 PIYRHVR
+287 PIYRDVR

-329 GVHLMARQELLAWW
+329 GVHLMARQELRAWW
-343 WSRTVELVWAVM
+343 WSRSVELVWSVM

-418 LEEPREFAHTLS
+418 LEEPLEFADTRGS
-430 RATPFAGPVHGRIT
+430 ATAMPAAVHGRIT

-450 EYPRAK
+450 EYPRSKKAK
-456 KPKDENAEPEYVLKD
+456 SGEGPARTGEADQEPDYVLRD
-471 INLDIPAGSTVA
+471 IHLDVPAGSTVA

-491 KTTFCNLVARFYDPT
+491 KTTLCNLVARFYDPT
-506 RGRVLLDGVDLT
+506 RGRVTLDGVDLRD
-518 TIDVDRYRA
+518 IDVDKYRA

-548 YARRWATPEQ
+548 YARRWATEDQ

-570 FIDELPEGY
+570 FIEELSEGY
-579 DTIVG
+579 NTIVG

-651 RHADAIVVLHK
+651 RHAHAIVVMHK
-662 GQLTEAGTH
+662 GTITEVGTH

-686 AQVEDVEVSEGIG
+686 AQVEDVAMEEGIR